1 MSVRP
6 PRGRRGTAATI
17 AALLGL
23 LVCAAGAVEALYLAT
38 TDATWG
44 FTSSSLSD
52 FLGRTTLG
60 STAVLVTAIV
70 LAVLGV
76 LALLAGVLPPHRRLI
91 ELDGDDATV
100 ATGLTRRSLR
110 RTLRAAAESVDGIG
124 DAPVTVGRRRVVV
137 KASTALRHTD
147 GLTDRVD
154 TAVRNRLD
162 DLRPRRA
169 RRVKVRLDRK
179 ES

>member
-6 PRGRRGTAATI
+6 PRGRRGTAASVT
-17 AALLGL
+17 ALVGL
-23 LVCAAGAVEALYLAT
+23 LLCAAGAVEALYLAT

-44 FTSSSLSD
+44 YESSSVAD
-52 FLGRTTLG
+52 FLADTTLG

-70 LAVLGV
+70 LAVLGLV
-76 LALLAGVLPPHRRLI
+76 ALLAGILPARRRLV
-91 ELDGDDATV
+91 ELGGDDDIV

-110 RTLRAAAESVDGIG
+110 RTLRSAAESVDGIE
-124 DAPVTVGRRRVVV
+124 DAPTTVKRRKVVV
-137 KASTALRHTD
+137 RAVTSLRQTD
-147 GLTDRVD
+147 GLADRVQ
-154 TAVRNRLD
+154 TAVQSRVD
-162 DLRPRRA
+162 DLAPRTA